1 MEWPLAREGGVHV
14 PFGVRYCNL
23 HVQKTTCTKDI
34 DYFFRVG
41 CRAARATALF
51 RHLELR
57 PCFTLVVR
65 ILPEREVGHGVKP
78 RA

>member
-14 PFGVRYCNL
+14 PFGVRYGIAIYMYKRL
-23 HVQKTTCTKDI
+23 VI